1 MSRPWRTGRVPSLRW
16 RIVAA
21 VALLLVATNVVV
33 GAVTVVAFRGYL
45 VDRLDAELSTAAMRT
60 VGGRDGAEPP
70 PGASGPP
77 PGSSSSSSS
86 SSSSDSDDLPDPD
99 NAFIGA
105 PGQSAGTVIA
115 IVRDGDLVLGGYT
128 DGDGDQRRL
137 TAAQQRTLAAV
148 QTGGD
153 PVTVELGALGDY
165 RAQAV
170 SDDGDVFVTALPL
183 GDLDAAIARLLLV
196 IGVVTVLGLAVA
208 AWALTVLVR
217 RSLRPLE
224 RVAAVASGVTALDLE
239 RGDPDIPVRVSDSDL
254 RANREVAQVGNALN
268 RLLGHVARALTVRRD
283 AEAGMR
289 TFVADASHELRT
301 PIATVRAYAE
311 LSERTSDLD
320 AVHRNVE
327 RIGREAVRM
336 GDLVDEL
343 LLLARLDAS
352 ALVSGAPASQIVRE
366 PVDLTSLVVEATMDA
381 RATAPD
387 HRWTLQIVDDQPVLV
402 AGDEVQ
408 LRRVVTNLLTNART
422 HTPPGTAV
430 VVSLQSVPGSGSGS
444 ASASASASDGA
455 VVRFVVAND
464 GPPIPAESLPTLFD
478 RFTRGEAS
486 RSREHGTSG
495 LGLAI
500 VRAVVVAHG
509 GGVRVAS
516 EPGRTAFTVDLP
528 ASADGGSTGVT
539 AGAGEAS

>member
-1 MSRPWRTGRVPSLRW
+1 VPSLRW

-45 VDRLDAELSTAAMRT
+45 VDRLDAELSTAATRT

-86 SSSSDSDDLPDPD
+86 SSSDDLPDPD

-115 IVRDGDLVLGGYT
+115 IVRDGDVVLGGYT

-153 PVTVELGALGDY
+153 PVTVGLGALGDY
-165 RAQAV
+165 RVQSV
-170 SDDGDVFVTALPL
+170 GDDGDVFVTALPL
-183 GDLDAAIARLLLV
+183 GDLNAAIARLLLV

-320 AVHRNVE
+320 AVHRNVD

-352 ALVSGAPASQIVRE
+352 ALVSEVPASQVLRE

-387 HRWTLQIVDDQPVLV
+387 HRWTLQIVDDQPVTV

-430 VVSLQSVPGSGSGS
+430 VVSLQSVPGSGSAPAS

-464 GPPIPAESLPTLFD
+464 GPPIPTESLPTLFD

-500 VRAVVVAHG
+500 VRAVVLAHG
-509 GGVRVAS
+509 GSVRVAS

-528 ASADGGSTGVT
+528 TSAGDGSTGDA
-539 AGAGEAS
+539 AGAS

>member
-1 MSRPWRTGRVPSLRW
+1 MQPRRASRPSRVPSLRW

-21 VALLLVATNVVV
+21 VALLLVAMNVVV

-45 VDRLDAELSTAAMRT
+45 VDRLDAELSTAADRT
-60 VGGRDGAEPP
+60 VGGLDGADAPP
-70 PGASGPP
+70 GPP
-77 PGSSSSSSS
+77 PGESSSPG
-86 SSSSDSDDLPDPD
+86 DRPDPD
-99 NAFIGA
+99 NVFIGA
-105 PGQSAGTVIA
+105 PGQSAGTVVA
-115 IVRDGDLVLGGYT
+115 IVGDGAVVLGGYT
-128 DGDGDQRRL
+128 DSEGEQHGL
-137 TAAQQRTLAAV
+137 TDAQERTLAAV
-148 QTGGD
+148 RSGAA
-153 PVTVELGALGDY
+153 PATVELGTLGTY
-165 RAQAV
+165 RVQAV
-170 SDDGDVFVTALPL
+170 GDDGDVFVTALPL
-183 GDLDAAIARLLLV
+183 GDLNAAIARLLLV
-196 IGVVTVLGLAVA
+196 IGVLTVLGLAVA
-208 AWALTVLVR
+208 AWALALLVR

-224 RVAAVASGVTALDLE
+224 RVASVASDVTALDLE
-239 RGDPDIPVRVSDSDL
+239 RGDPDIPGRVSDADL
-254 RANREVAQVGNALN
+254 TANREVAQVGTALN

-311 LSERTSDLD
+311 LSAGSSDLD
-320 AVHRNVE
+320 AIHRNVD

-336 GDLVDEL
+336 GDLVEEL

-352 ALVSGAPASQIVRE
+352 ALASGAPASQVVRE

-387 HRWTLQIVDDQPVLV
+387 HRWTLQIVDDQPLLV

-408 LRRVVTNLLTNART
+408 LRRVITNLLTNART

-430 VVSLQSVPGSGSGS
+430 VVSLQSLQSVPGSG
-444 ASASASASDGA
+444 GA

-486 RSREHGTSG
+486 RSREHGSSG

-509 GGVRVAS
+509 GRVRVAS
-516 EPGRTAFTVDLP
+516 EPARTAFTVDLP
-528 ASADGGSTGVT
+528 ASAEG
-539 AGAGEAS
+539 AGAGADAGSHTGRRTPDEEAR

>member
-1 MSRPWRTGRVPSLRW
+1 MSRPGRAGRVPSLRW

-86 SSSSDSDDLPDPD
+86 SSSSDDLPDPD

-115 IVRDGDLVLGGYT
+115 IVRDGDVVLGGYT

-153 PVTVELGALGDY
+153 PVTVELGTLGDY
-165 RAQAV
+165 RVQAV
-170 SDDGDVFVTALPL
+170 GDHGDVFVTALPL

-239 RGDPDIPVRVSDSDL
+239 RGDPDIPVRVSDADL
-254 RANREVAQVGNALN
+254 RANREVEQVGGALN

-311 LSERTSDLD
+311 LSERTADLD
-320 AVHRNVE
+320 DVHRNVE

-352 ALVSGAPASQIVRE
+352 ALASGAPASQVVRE
-366 PVDLTSLVVEATMDA
+366 PVDLTSLVVEATVDA

-387 HRWTLQIVDDQPVLV
+387 HRWTLQVVDDQPLLV

-430 VVSLQSVPGSGSGS
+430 VVSLQSVPGSGP
-444 ASASASASDGA
+444 APAPAPAPAPDGA

-509 GGVRVAS
+509 GSVRVAS

-528 ASADGGSTGVT
+528 AS
-539 AGAGEAS
+539 GAS

>member
-1 MSRPWRTGRVPSLRW
+1 MSRPGRTARVPSLRW

-86 SSSSDSDDLPDPD
+86 SSDSDDPPDPD

-115 IVRDGDLVLGGYT
+115 IVRDGDVVLGGYT

-153 PVTVELGALGDY
+153 PVTVGLGALGDY
-165 RAQAV
+165 RVQAV
-170 SDDGDVFVTALPL
+170 GDDGDVFVTALPL

-311 LSERTSDLD
+311 LSERTADLD
-320 AVHRNVE
+320 TVHRNVQ

-352 ALVSGAPASQIVRE
+352 ALASESPASQVVRE
-366 PVDLTSLVVEATMDA
+366 PLDLTSLVVEATMDA

-387 HRWTLQIVDDQPVLV
+387 HRWTLQIVDDQPVSV

-430 VVSLQSVPGSGSGS
+430 VVSLQSVPGSG
-444 ASASASASDGA
+444 GA

-464 GPPIPAESLPTLFD
+464 GPPIPTESLATLFD

-500 VRAVVVAHG
+500 VRAVVLAHG

-528 ASADGGSTGVT
+528 ASGGSTG
-539 AGAGEAS
+539 GASGGSTGDASGASCASGAS

>member
-1 MSRPWRTGRVPSLRW
+1 VSRSGRTGRVPSLRW

-60 VGGRDGAEPP
+60 VRGRDGAEPP

-430 VVSLQSVPGSGSGS
+430 VVSLQSVPGSGSAS

-509 GGVRVAS
+509 GSVRVAS
-516 EPGRTAFTVDLP
+516 EPARTAFTVDLP
-528 ASADGGSTGVT
+528 AS
-539 AGAGEAS
+539 GAS

>member
-1 MSRPWRTGRVPSLRW
+1 MSRPGRTGRVPSLRW

-86 SSSSDSDDLPDPD
+86 DDLPDPD

-115 IVRDGDLVLGGYT
+115 IVRDGDVVLGGYT

-148 QTGGD
+148 QTGRD

-165 RAQAV
+165 RVQAV
-170 SDDGDVFVTALPL
+170 GDDGDVFVTALPL
-183 GDLDAAIARLLLV
+183 GDLDAAITRLLLV

-320 AVHRNVE
+320 AVHRNVD

-352 ALVSGAPASQIVRE
+352 ALASGAPGAQVVRE

-381 RATAPD
+381 RATAPE
-387 HRWTLQIVDDQPVLV
+387 HRWTLQVVDDRPVLV

-430 VVSLQSVPGSGSGS
+430 VVSLQSVPGS
-444 ASASASASDGA
+444 ASAADGA

-528 ASADGGSTGVT
+528 TSGAS
-539 AGAGEAS
+539 

>member
-1 MSRPWRTGRVPSLRW
+1 M
-16 RIVAA
+16 
-21 VALLLVATNVVV
+21 ALLLVATNVVV

-86 SSSSDSDDLPDPD
+86 SGSGSGSGSDDLPDPD

-115 IVRDGDLVLGGYT
+115 IVRDDDVVLGGYT

-165 RAQAV
+165 RVQAV
-170 SDDGDVFVTALPL
+170 RDDGDVFVTALPL

-239 RGDPDIPVRVSDSDL
+239 RGDPDIPVRVSDADL
-254 RANREVAQVGNALN
+254 RANREVEQVGGALN
-268 RLLGHVARALTVRRD
+268 RLLGQVARALTVRRD

-320 AVHRNVE
+320 AVHRNVD

-366 PVDLTSLVVEATMDA
+366 PVDLTSLVVDATMDA

-430 VVSLQSVPGSGSGS
+430 VVSLQSVAG
-444 ASASASASDGA
+444 SASASASDGA

-509 GGVRVAS
+509 GSVRVAS
-516 EPGRTAFTVDLP
+516 EPGRTAFTVELP
-528 ASADGGSTGVT
+528 AS
-539 AGAGEAS
+539 GAS

>member
-1 MSRPWRTGRVPSLRW
+1 MSRPGRTARVPSLRW

-86 SSSSDSDDLPDPD
+86 SSDSDDPPDPD

-115 IVRDGDLVLGGYT
+115 IVRDGDVVLGGYT

-153 PVTVELGALGDY
+153 PVTVGLGALGDY
-165 RAQAV
+165 RVQAV
-170 SDDGDVFVTALPL
+170 GDDGDVFVTALPL

-311 LSERTSDLD
+311 LSERTADLD
-320 AVHRNVE
+320 TVHRNVQ

-352 ALVSGAPASQIVRE
+352 ALASESPASQVVRE
-366 PVDLTSLVVEATMDA
+366 PLDLTSLVVEATMDA

-387 HRWTLQIVDDQPVLV
+387 HRWTLQIVDDQPVSV

-430 VVSLQSVPGSGSGS
+430 VVSLQSVPGSG
-444 ASASASASDGA
+444 GA

-464 GPPIPAESLPTLFD
+464 GPPIPTESLATLFD

-500 VRAVVVAHG
+500 VRAVVLAHG

-528 ASADGGSTGVT
+528 ASGGSTG
-539 AGAGEAS
+539 GASGGSTGDASGASCASCAS

>member
-1 MSRPWRTGRVPSLRW
+1 MSRPRKAIRASPPTRVGRVPSLRW
-16 RIVAA
+16 RVVAA

-45 VDRLDAELSTAAMRT
+45 VDRLDAELSTAANRT
-60 VGGRDGAEPP
+60 PGGRDGAEAPT
-70 PGASGPP
+70 GPP
-77 PGSSSSSSS
+77 PGSSSS
-86 SSSSDSDDLPDPD
+86 DRPDPD

-105 PGQSAGTVIA
+105 PGQSAGTVVA
-115 IVRDGDLVLGGYT
+115 IVRDGVVVLGGYT
-128 DGDGDQRRL
+128 DSDGDQHGLSSAQRKTL
-137 TAAQQRTLAAV
+137 TAVDSGAGPATI
-148 QTGGD
+148 D
-153 PVTVELGALGDY
+153 LGSLGSY
-165 RAQAV
+165 RVQAV
-170 SDDGDVFVTALPL
+170 GDDGDVFVTALPL

-196 IGVVTVLGLAVA
+196 IGIVTVLGLVVA
-208 AWALTVLVR
+208 AWALALLVR

-224 RVAAVASGVTALDLE
+224 HVAAVASGVTALDLE
-239 RGDPDIPVRVSDSDL
+239 RGDTDIPARVADADL
-254 RANREVAQVGNALN
+254 TANREVGQVGTALN

-352 ALVSGAPASQIVRE
+352 ALASGAPVSPLVRE

-381 RATAPD
+381 RATAPG
-387 HRWTLQIVDDQPVLV
+387 HRWTLQIVDDQPLLV

-430 VVSLQSVPGSGSGS
+430 VVSLQSVSGSGS
-444 ASASASASDGA
+444 ASASGGA

-478 RFTRGEAS
+478 RFTRGAAS

-509 GGVRVAS
+509 GSARVAS

-528 ASADGGSTGVT
+528 RPPDVLAELVPFA
-539 AGAGEAS
+539 E